1 MDSEEL
7 RVADLPPYEFR
18 FTGEVGDSLAR
29 TLRELSSQQRLQT
42 LLDASNVVVSD
53 LDLERVLRRIA
64 EEARRVADAEFAA
77 LGVLSADGSL
87 ERFIHVGVPTQ
98 QAAKIGDLPRG
109 LGVLG
114 AVIEKQQPIRL
125 DDLTADPR
133 SVGFPAHHPPMSS
146 FLGVPVTI
154 GGEAYGN
161 LYLTNRAFGP
171 FTAEDEELVT
181 ALAAAAATAISNA
194 RLYEETR
201 RAQQLSVVLGDL
213 TSALLA
219 SETID
224 VFGVLAQGV
233 MTLTEADFAGIVT
246 SHEAGQELRI
256 DTARGSGASRI
267 EGDVLPWVDCAVS
280 RAMEG
285 EASISPPDGTG
296 APPFGDLVPSSSV
309 IAVPLVV
316 SGDRIGALCAT
327 RDEARPAFRA
337 ADLALLA
344 DFATQAGLAVALS
357 WARVDRQRL
366 SMIEDRAR
374 TARDLHDHVIQ
385 RLFATGLGLQAF
397 ASAHPH
403 HAATIDRHVAEIDA
417 AIEDIRS
424 AIFTLR
430 TRGTTRTVQHRLLD
444 VVTELSTGLAQAPR
458 VSLVG
463 PVDAAITA
471 DLADDVMAVLRES
484 LANVNR
490 HAKTTNI
497 AIEILAAAREVS
509 VTVEDDGVGPGRC
522 DEAASGTANL
532 SARARARGGDFELT
546 PRRGGGTRAR
556 WHVPIP
562 SQEDR

>member
-7 RVADLPPYEFR
+7 RVADLPPFEFR
-18 FTGEVGDSLAR
+18 FTGVVGDSLAR
-29 TLRELSSQQRLQT
+29 TIRMLKSQRRLQT
-42 LLDASNVVVSD
+42 LLDSSNVVASD

-64 EEARRVADAEFAA
+64 EEARTVADAEFAA
-77 LGVLSADGSL
+77 LGVLDGDGHL

-98 QAAKIGDLPRG
+98 QAALIGDLPRG

-114 AVIEKQQPIRL
+114 AVIQSQHPIRL
-125 DDLTADPR
+125 DDLTTDPR

-146 FLGVPVTI
+146 FLGVPIKIRDET
-154 GGEAYGN
+154 YGN
-161 LYLTNRAFGP
+161 LYLTNRADGP

-201 RAQQLSVVLGDL
+201 RAQQLSAVLGDL

-219 SETID
+219 SESID
-224 VFGVLAQGV
+224 VFGVLALGV

-246 SHEAGQELRI
+246 SHEAGEELRI
-256 DTARGSGASRI
+256 DTARGAGASRV
-267 EGDVLPWVDCAVS
+267 EGEVLPWVDCAVS
-280 RAMEG
+280 RAMQG
-285 EASISPPDGTG
+285 EASISPPDGTD

-327 RDEARPAFRA
+327 REDERAAFST
-337 ADLALLA
+337 ADLALLS

-366 SMIEDRAR
+366 SVIEDRAR

-403 HAATIDRHVAEIDA
+403 HAGTIDRHVAEIDA
-417 AIEDIRS
+417 AIEDIRN

-430 TRGTTRTVQHRLLD
+430 TRRATRTVRHRLLD
-444 VVTELSTGLAQAPR
+444 VVTELSAGLALAPQ
-458 VSLVG
+458 VSFTG
-463 PVDAAITA
+463 PVDSAITA
-471 DLADDVMAVLRES
+471 DLADDVVAVLRET
-484 LANVNR
+484 LANVTR
-490 HAKTTNI
+490 HAKATNV
-497 AIEILAAAREVS
+497 AIEILAAATEIA
-509 VTVEDDGVGPGRC
+509 VTVEDDGVGPGGC
-522 DEAASGTANL
+522 VEAASGTANL
-532 SARARARGGDFELT
+532 AARARARHGSFELT
-546 PRRGGGTRAR
+546 PGRSGGTRAR
-556 WHVPIP
+556 WQVPIR
-562 SQEDR
+562 SEGHR